1 MPAGVFWLFDL
12 DGTLVRTGG
21 AGMQAMEQAFTE
33 IMGWQDPLAGISPA
47 GRTDPSIAHEISG
60 KFRGCDMAPQ
70 ELERVFGRYLELL
83 AQTLAA
89 APEFRVLPGIREF
102 LEQAQT
108 WPDTWLGLGTGNL
121 EAGARLKLERG
132 GLNAFFRFGGYGSDA
147 VDRVGMLR
155 VAVSRGEAL
164 RGRLG
169 PNGRVIVVGDTPH
182 DVAAG
187 RAIGARTLAVA
198 TGPYTQAQ
206 LAASGADLVLKDFA
220 ERGKLAEWLQSVIG
234 RT

>member
-1 MPAGVFWLFDL
+1 MPAPAFWLFDL

-21 AGMQAMEQAFTE
+21 AGMQAMEQAFVE
-33 IMGWQDPLAGISPA
+33 VMGWQDPLAGISPA
-47 GRTDPSIAHEISG
+47 GRTDPSIAHEISH
-60 KFRGCDMAPQ
+60 KFRGCSMAPE

-83 AQTLAA
+83 EQTLAA

-121 EAGARLKLERG
+121 ETGARLKLERG
-132 GLNAFFRFGGYGSDA
+132 GLAGFFRFGGYGSDA
-147 VDRVGMLR
+147 ENRVEMLR
-155 VAVSRGEAL
+155 VAVRRGEAL
-164 RGRLG
+164 RGGRLR
-169 PNGRVIVVGDTPH
+169 PADRVIVVGDTPH

-187 RAIGARTLAVA
+187 MAIGALTLAVA

-206 LAASGADLVLKDFA
+206 LAASGAQLVLKDFTEQ
-220 ERGKLAEWLQSVIG
+220 ERLRAWLSA
-234 RT
+234 